1 MAGRALVQWEE
12 NRRNAPE
19 ALTVDV
25 YAGGPAPDGL
35 DGVGFYQVPYAPSTQ
50 GVDERLDIIGRMP
63 RLEVLQL
70 TSAGYEHV
78 LGLVPDHVTL
88 CNGRGL
94 HDASTAEHALALIL
108 AAQRDLPRWALD
120 QREHRWGPVPL
131 RSLADQRVLIV
142 GYGSIGRALER
153 RLLPFE
159 TEVVRVAGRAR
170 PEEDVHGA
178 DELPGLLPRADIVVL
193 VTPLTERTRGLFGPA
208 EFALLRDDALVVNV
222 GRGPVLD
229 TGALL
234 AQNGRVRAALDVTDP
249 EPLPADHPLWDAPG
263 VFVTPHVA
271 GGSAAFYPRARAFM
285 DAQLARWAAGE
296 PLENIV
302 RPGRR

>member
-19 ALTVDV
+19 SLTVDI
-25 YAGGPAPDGL
+25 YTGGPAPDGL
-35 DGVGFYQVPYAPSTQ
+35 DGVAFYQVPYAPSTQ

-63 RLEVLQL
+63 SLEVLQL
-70 TSAGYEHV
+70 TSAGFEHV
-78 LGLVPDHVTL
+78 LELLPDHVTL

-94 HDASTAEHALALIL
+94 HDASTAEHALGLIL

-120 QREHRWGPVPL
+120 QRGHRWSPAPL
-131 RSLADQRVLIV
+131 RSLADRRVVIV
-142 GYGSIGRALER
+142 GHGSIGRAIER

-159 TEVVRVAGRAR
+159 TEVVRVASRAR
-170 PEEDVHGA
+170 PEEDVHGV
-178 DELPGLLPRADIVVL
+178 DELPALLPHADIVVL
-193 VTPLTERTRGLFGPA
+193 VTPLNEHTRGLFGAA
-208 EFALLRDDALVVNV
+208 ELALLPDDALVVNV

-234 AQNGRVRAALDVTDP
+234 AEKGRVRASLDVTDP
-249 EPLPADHPLWDAPG
+249 EPLSAEHPLWDAPG

-271 GGSAAFYPRARAFM
+271 GGSTAFYPRARAFM
-285 DAQLARWAAGE
+285 DSQLARWASGE
-296 PLENIV
+296 PLENVV
-302 RPGRR
+302 RPGRG

>member
-19 ALTVDV
+19 SLTVDI

-35 DGVGFYQVPYAPSTQ
+35 DDVAFYQVPYAPSTQ
-50 GVDERLDIIGRMP
+50 GADERLEIIGRMP
-63 RLEVLQL
+63 KLEVVQL

-78 LGLVPDHVTL
+78 LGALPDHVTL

-94 HDASTAEHALALIL
+94 HDASTAEHTLALIL
-108 AAQRDLPRWALD
+108 AAQRDLPRWAAD
-120 QREHRWGPVPL
+120 QREHRWGPEPL
-131 RSLADQRVLIV
+131 RSLADRRVLIV
-142 GYGSIGRALER
+142 GYGSIGQAVER

-170 PEEDVHGA
+170 PQEGVHGA
-178 DELPGLLPRADIVVL
+178 DELHDLLPQADIVVL
-193 VTPLTERTRGLFGPA
+193 VTPLTERTRGLFGAA
-208 EFALLRDDALVVNV
+208 ELALLPDDALVVNV

-296 PLENIV
+296 ELENVV